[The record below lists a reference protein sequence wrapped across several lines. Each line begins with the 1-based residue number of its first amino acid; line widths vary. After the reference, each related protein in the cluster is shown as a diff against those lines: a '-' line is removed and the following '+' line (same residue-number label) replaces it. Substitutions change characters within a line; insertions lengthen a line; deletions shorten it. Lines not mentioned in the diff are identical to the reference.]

1 MTAVGSQPAPGR
13 TDAGPDALRAALG
26 IDTSAY
32 TTSVALL
39 SLDGTLLVEAR
50 TVLSVPSGARGLR
63 QSEAVFQHVRHLPGL
78 MEQVMAG
85 RTAQIVAVGA
95 SIAPRPLPESYMPV
109 FKPGEAVARA
119 VAAALGVPFVPI
131 SHQEGHVWAGLW
143 SAGLGPI
150 DCLVAL
156 HASGGTTELFRATA
170 LGRGRWRVERLGGTE
185 DLNAGQFVDRVGVAL
200 GLPFPAGP
208 HLERLAAGGDPDA
221 LRLPVAVRAGRV
233 SFSGPA
239 TAALRAVAQ
248 AARPADVA
256 AAAQECVAESLARL
270 VAKTPGATDTPVFLG
285 VGGVLANAR
294 VRARLVE
301 ILAGRG
307 VAVHFAEPRYSVDNA
322 VGVAVAAAQAALARE
337 PGTA

>member
-1 MTAVGSQPAPGR
+1 MLAPW
-13 TDAGPDALRAALG
+13 AALG

-32 TTSVALL
+32 TTSVALVA
-39 SLDGTLLVEAR
+39 LDGTLLAEAR
-50 TVLSVPSGARGLR
+50 TVLSVPQGARGLR

-78 MEQVMAG
+78 VEHVMQG
-85 RTAQIVAVGA
+85 RPARLAAVGA
-95 SIAPRPLPESYMPV
+95 STAPRPLPESYMPV
-109 FKPGEAVARA
+109 FKAGEAVGRA
-119 VAAALGVPFVPI
+119 VAAALGVPFLPL

-143 SAGLGPI
+143 SAGLGRV
-150 DCLVAL
+150 DGLVAL

-170 LGRGRWRVERLGGTE
+170 AGGGRWHVERLGATE

-208 HLERLAAGGDPDA
+208 HLERLAAAGDPTA
-221 LRLPVAVRAGRV
+221 LRLPVAVRPGRV

-248 AARPADVA
+248 GARPADVA

-270 VAKTPGATDTPVFLG
+270 VAKTPGATETAVFLG

-294 VRARLVE
+294 VRARLAE
-301 ILAGRG
+301 TLTACG

-322 VGVAVAAAQAALARE
+322 VGVAVAAAHAARAGKPQA
-337 PGTA
+337 